1 MGKEEL
7 IQQTVESLA
16 RCQRPGLSLN
26 WKEIGLSHAQLS
38 MLFMLFYHPE
48 ASAKEIAGFL
58 GISKSAISQ
67 VIDPLAEKNLVSR
80 QDDPKDR
87 RIVRLN
93 LTAEGKAKVHKLNKL
108 KSAGLRSALEKLS
121 SDELKQLYGLSQK
134 MAAKL

>member
-1 MGKEEL
+1 MSKEEL
-7 IQQTVESLA
+7 TQEIIESLA
-16 RCQRPGLSLN
+16 RCQRPGLNLA

-48 ASAKEIAGFL
+48 ASAKDIVGFL

-67 VIDPLAEKNLVSR
+67 VIDPLADKQLVSR

-93 LTAEGKAKVHKLNKL
+93 LTASGKAKVNKLNKL
-108 KSAGLRSALEKLS
+108 KFAGLRSALENLS
-121 SDELKQLYGLSQK
+121 TAELEQLYTLCQK
-134 MAAKL
+134 MGAKV

>member
-7 IQQTVESLA
+7 IQEVVESLA
-16 RCQRPGLSLN
+16 RCQRPRLSLN

-48 ASAKEIAGFL
+48 ASSKDIAGFL

-67 VIDPLAEKNLVSR
+67 VIDPLADKRLVSR
-80 QDDPKDR
+80 REDSKDR

-93 LTAEGKAKVHKLNKL
+93 LTAEGRTKVIKLNKL
-108 KSAGLRSALEKLS
+108 KSAGLRSALEKLTT
-121 SDELKQLYGLSQK
+121 DELKQLRILSQK
-134 MAAKL
+134 MSTEA